1 MTLLRVVVPL
11 LLVTAAC
18 GYRGEQR
25 SANDVSYT
33 NRTNKATTVTVYPPD
48 SVVGT
53 TQTTSSALV
62 ADTTTPTPRRGPMT
76 AAAQPEPSGAPPDRR
91 TSEQIERALA
101 SDPTLHD
108 VALDRVR
115 VVTSGGQVMLSGL
128 VPTLAD
134 KVSIEQRV
142 REVKGVEAVDNRI
155 EVLR

>member
-1 MTLLRVVVPL
+1 
-11 LLVTAAC
+11 
-18 GYRGEQR
+18 
-25 SANDVSYT
+25 
-33 NRTNKATTVTVYPPD
+33 
-48 SVVGT
+48 
-53 TQTTSSALV
+53 
-62 ADTTTPTPRRGPMT
+62 MT